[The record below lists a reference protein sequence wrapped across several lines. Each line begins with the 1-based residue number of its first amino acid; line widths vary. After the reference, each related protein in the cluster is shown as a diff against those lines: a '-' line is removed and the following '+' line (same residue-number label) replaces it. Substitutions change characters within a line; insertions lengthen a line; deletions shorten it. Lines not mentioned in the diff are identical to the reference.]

1 MTKEDAGLGS
11 VLPFAFAANG
21 ALERSFKDKDRE
33 TKGVLM
39 FPKQVVLD
47 FVFAELGKS

>member
-1 MTKEDAGLGS
+1 MTKQDTSSGS
-11 VLPFAFAANG
+11 VLPIAFTADG
-21 ALERSFKDKDRE
+21 ALERSFKDKNRA

-47 FVFAELGKS
+47 FVLGELGKR